1 MTATRTLDTG
11 TEFLVASVTDRVATL
26 TLNRPE
32 ARNALHPQIFDG
44 LARMLAEL
52 REDTDVGALV
62 VTGAGGAFC
71 AGGDVKAQSARAEA
85 LAASGRP
92 PLSEEAR
99 IDDLRRRQ
107 HSISA
112 ALHEFPKVTIAS
124 LPGAAAGAGLSIA
137 LACDLRIAA
146 RSAVLT
152 TAFAKV
158 GFSGDFGGSWFL
170 TQLVGAAK
178 ARELYLTSDRIDTA
192 TAERLGILNR
202 VVADEDLA
210 AETTAWA
217 RQFAHGPTVAYRYMK
232 ENLDRAL
239 RADLRTCLDGEAAAM
254 IRTGSTEDHREA
266 AKAFVEKR
274 PPNFIGR

>member
-1 MTATRTLDTG
+1 MRTLDTG
-11 TEFLVASVTDRVATL
+11 TEYLLASVTDRVATL

-32 ARNALHPQIFDG
+32 ARNALHPAIFDG
-44 LARMLAEL
+44 LARVLAEL
-52 REDTDVGALV
+52 REDDGVGALV

-112 ALHEFPKVTIAS
+112 ALYEFPKVTIAS

-170 TQLVGAAK
+170 TQLIGAAK

-202 VVADEDLA
+202 VVADEDLR

-217 RQFAHGPTVAYRYMK
+217 QQFAHGPTVAYRYMK

-254 IRTGSTEDHREA
+254 VRTGATEDHREA

-274 PPNFIGR
+274 PPNFVGR